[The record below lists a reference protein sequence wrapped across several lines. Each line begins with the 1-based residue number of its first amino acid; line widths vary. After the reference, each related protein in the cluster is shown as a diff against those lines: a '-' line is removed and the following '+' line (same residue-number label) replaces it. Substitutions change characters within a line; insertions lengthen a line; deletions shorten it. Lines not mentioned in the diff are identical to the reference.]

1 MVSPVPWRPR
11 RWHDGHVRPIATFVV
26 GCVIA
31 GGLLLAAAGGA
42 ADRSVQSDVVGAAAR
57 RSDPV
62 PVAHLTFDQAVTAA
76 AAMPRVYSLL
86 VSVEGQLRAEHYFN
100 GATPTRATNIKS
112 ASKSIVATLV
122 GIAIDRGHI
131 QGVHEPIGRYFPE
144 YLRTAPDKG
153 AITIEDLVT
162 MRSGLETTSNRN
174 YGRWVQSGNWVRHV
188 LERPMVDRPGGQMI
202 YSTGSTHLLSAILTR
217 ATGAST
223 AAFAQRVLGAPL
235 GITFAGWTRDPQGI
249 YLGGNE
255 MAMRPRDML
264 RVGDLYLNGGR
275 YNGQQVVSEA
285 WVRTSIE
292 PRTVSRFGDREY
304 GYGWWIRELAGRP
317 VFYAWGYG
325 GQFIFIV
332 PSVRTVV
339 AVTSVST
346 PGSERR
352 EHLRAVYDLVEQHII
367 PVAATAFPVTGDTA
381 DRN

>member
-1 MVSPVPWRPR
+1 MRTIPTLAA
-11 RWHDGHVRPIATFVV
+11 GLVV
-26 GCVIA
+26 AA
-31 GGLLLAAAGGA
+31 GALLAAGLSGGA
-42 ADRSVQSDVVGAAAR
+42 GLVLQTAPHAVSAPTPPVA
-57 RSDPV
+57 PV
-62 PVAHLTFDQAVTAA
+62 PVASLNFDDAVRAA
-76 AAMPRVYSLL
+76 ASLPRLYSLL
-86 VSVEGQLRAEHYFN
+86 VSVDGDMRAEHYFN

-122 GIAIDRGHI
+122 GIAIDRGDLE
-131 QGVHEPIGRYFPE
+131 GVHEPIARFFPE
-144 YLRTAPDKG
+144 YLRTSPDKG
-153 AITIEDLVT
+153 AITVEDLIT

-174 YGRWVQSGNWVRHV
+174 YGRWVQSSNWVRHV
-188 LERPMVDRPGGQMI
+188 LQQPMVDRPGGRMI
-202 YSTGSTHLLSAILTR
+202 YSTGSTHLLSAILTKT
-217 ATGAST
+217 TGSNT
-223 AAFAQRVLGAPL
+223 AAFARSALGEPL
-235 GITFAGWTRDPQGI
+235 GISFGGWTRDPQGI

-255 MAMRPRDML
+255 MAMRPRDMV

-275 YNGQQVVSEA
+275 YNGRQVVSEA

-304 GYGWWIRELAGRP
+304 GYGWWIREMAGRP

-352 EHLRAVYDLVEQHII
+352 DHLRSVYDLVEHHII
-367 PVAATAFPVTGDTA
+367 PVAATAFPEG
-381 DRN
+381 

>member
-1 MVSPVPWRPR
+1 MPTLAA
-11 RWHDGHVRPIATFVV
+11 GLLVV
-26 GCVIA
+26 GGV
-31 GGLLLAAAGGA
+31 LLAAGFGDTA
-42 ADRSVQSDVVGAAAR
+42 APLRQAASAPVVVPAPVP
-57 RSDPV
+57 DPV
-62 PVAHLTFDQAVTAA
+62 PVASLTFAEAARTAA
-76 AAMPRVYSLL
+76 TLPRLYSLL
-86 VSVEGQLRAEHYFN
+86 VSVDGELRAEHYFN
-100 GATPTRATNIKS
+100 GATPARATNIKS
-112 ASKSIVATLV
+112 ASKSIVSTLV

-131 QGVHEPIGRYFPE
+131 SGVNEPIARFFPE
-144 YLRTAPDKG
+144 YLRTSPDKA

-174 YGRWVQSGNWVRHV
+174 YGQWVQSRNWVRHV
-188 LERPMVDRPGGQMI
+188 LDRPMVDRPGGRMI

-217 ATGAST
+217 ATGTST
-223 AAFAQRVLGAPL
+223 AAFAQRALGAPL
-235 GITFAGWTRDPQGI
+235 GISFGGWTRDPQGI

-255 MAMRPRDML
+255 MAMRPRDMV

-275 YNGQQVVSEA
+275 HNGQQVVSEG
-285 WVRTSIE
+285 WVQTSIE

-352 EHLRAVYDLVEQHII
+352 DHLRSVYDLVERHII
-367 PVAATAFPVTGDTA
+367 PVAATAYPDTTDTIA
-381 DRN
+381 AR